1 MIDAIKQKLKPVQNI
16 IENILKFGAIKNH
29 KTANGNL
36 QDLQIKTLRGIENAL
51 KIGQF
56 GFNSK
61 APLNSRVIMANIGNT
76 GVVIAN
82 ESIAHILD
90 VATGEAILY
99 NQNGNYVKVGLDK
112 TVLKADMVEM
122 SKNCK
127 ILGKLEVGEDIL
139 AGGNITATLDVNA
152 TNVFATALVGAA
164 GFAGAGGTGPVKST
178 ENIET
183 TADIKIGSI
192 SFNQHMHPYS
202 WTDPAGNGNTGTP
215 T

>member
-61 APLNSRVIMANIGNT
+61 APLNSRVVVANIGNT

-90 VATGEAILY
+90 VETGEAILY
-99 NQNGNYVKVGLDK
+99 NKNGNYVKVGLDK
-112 TVLKADMVEM
+112 IEHNTNLVEI
-122 SKNCK
+122 SKDCK
-127 ILGKLEVGEDIL
+127 ILGSLEVTGDIV
-139 AGGNITATLDVNA
+139 GKSNITAALDVNA
-152 TNVFATALVGAA
+152 TNVFATTLVGAA
-164 GFAGAGGTGPVKST
+164 GFAGAGGTGAVKST

-215 T
+215 N

>member
-1 MIDAIKQKLKPVQNI
+1 MIDAIKQKLKPVQNL

-29 KTANGNL
+29 KTADGDL
-36 QDLQIKTLRGIENAL
+36 QVLQIKTLRGIENAL

-61 APLNSRVIMANIGNT
+61 APLNSRVVVANIGNT

-90 VATGEAILY
+90 VETGEAILY
-99 NQNGNYVKVGLDK
+99 NKNGDYVKIGLDK
-112 TVLKADMVEM
+112 TELNADMVEM

-127 ILGKLEVGEDIL
+127 ILGSLEVGEDIL

-152 TNVFATALVGAA
+152 TNVFATAMVGAA
-164 GFAGAGGTGPVKST
+164 GFTGPAGVGAVVST
-178 ENIET
+178 E
-183 TADIKIGSI
+183 DIVSNSI
-192 SFNQHMHPYS
+192 SLQNHTHSYT
-202 WTDPAGNGNTGTP
+202 WTDPAGGGNTGTP
-215 T
+215 N